1 MQASSPFQRDDRQW
15 GSVVV
20 GGCSAATCYDEEHPL
35 ALSPAHRTPCLPNL
49 VAVWIGA
56 ELLEDSAVRGV
67 ALLTSSGTPL
77 AISGELDDDGVAAP
91 VDWSGFADA
100 ASAVLRHD
108 PEVSAEP
115 LAAHTEGMQLGTLR
129 FSVLRSGPA
138 DIDAMGT
145 PENEFALKVAA
156 LPWRL
161 LIVALA
167 DKQDARQLR
176 AVTENLAS
184 RLRA

>member
-1 MQASSPFQRDDRQW
+1 
-15 GSVVV
+15 
-20 GGCSAATCYDEEHPL
+20 L
-35 ALSPAHRTPCLPNL
+35 L
-49 VAVWIGA
+49 GA
-56 ELLEDSAVRGV
+56 ELLEDPAVRGV
-67 ALLTSSGTPL
+67 ALLTSTGTPL
-77 AISGELDDDGVAAP
+77 AISGQLDDEGAAAP

-100 ASAVLRHD
+100 ARAVLRHD

-115 LAAHTEGMQLGTLR
+115 LAAHTDGVQLGALR
-129 FSVLRSGPA
+129 FTVLRNGPA

-167 DKQDARQLR
+167 YKQDARHLR
-176 AVTENLAS
+176 SVTEDLAS